1 MKKITKLLS
10 VILVATLLATAF
22 AFTTSAASLGDVN
35 KDGKVAISDAK
46 LVLQSVAKMKTLS
59 AEQEKIADINGDG
72 KIDLVDAKWIL
83 QIVVGLRNA
92 DGTEKKTPIK
102 WDYKNNKAY
111 FTASTGE
118 VIDFVINDS
127 LDNSTLVS
135 IEENNGRIVAT
146 YDNGSKD
153 TRFRCDKCGKYTCD
167 GSCKTYEDMY
177 KCSYCGRTDCNRSTS
192 WDFTCEFCG
201 QFVKANTCHHCAG
214 ETALDKARREEWN
227 KTH

>member
-10 VILVATLLATAF
+10 VVLVATLLATAF

-118 VIDFVINDS
+118 VVEFLINRT
-127 LDNSTLVS
+127 LDGSTLTNIV
-135 IEENNGRIVAT
+135 ENEDCTEVIAYYEGG
-146 YDNGSKD
+146 DGSCAPYASAYKC
-153 TRFRCDKCGKYTCD
+153 RNCGKYTCD
-167 GSCKTYEDMY
+167 GSCTPNV
-177 KCSYCGRTDCNRSTS
+177 CPVCGRGDCGRSSS
-192 WDFTCEFCG
+192 WDYTCPFCG
-201 QFVKANTCHHCAG
+201 QFVKADTCHHCKGLTDAYN
-214 ETALDKARREEWN
+214 EAHNIK
-227 KTH
+227 